1 VTEDGRDRARLAA
14 RQQRVPRPYADLVT
28 TLPDDVSDAV
38 AAITAR
44 LAARHDALTILR
56 AVTDACGPLLS
67 ADAAGVLVADP
78 RGDVAVA
85 AASDER
91 AQFVELLQAQVEQG
105 PCVDCISDNAQVTS
119 VDLDKDSARWPQFAN
134 AALEAGFRSV
144 YAFPMRLVSHAAGGL
159 NVLYNRRTK
168 LPANALRL
176 GQALADL
183 AMLGLTQERDER
195 RVERLAEQT
204 LTALNDRIVVSQ
216 AAGML
221 VGALGLTPDGARARM
236 AAHATASGRSLR
248 DVARAITDGSLGAA
262 AVGGSAA
269 G

>member
-1 VTEDGRDRARLAA
+1 
-14 RQQRVPRPYADLVT
+14 VT

-38 AAITAR
+38 AVITAR

-56 AVTDACGPLLS
+56 AVTDACVPLLS

-91 AQFVELLQAQVEQG
+91 AWFVELLQAQVEQG
-105 PCVDCISDNAQVTS
+105 PCVDCVRDNAQVAC
-119 VDLDKDSARWPQFAN
+119 VDLAEDGARWPRFAN

-144 YAFPMRLVSHAAGGL
+144 YAFPMRLVSHGAGGI

-204 LTALNDRIVVSQ
+204 LTTLNDRISVSH
-216 AAGML
+216 ATGLLAGT
-221 VGALGLTPDGARARM
+221 LGVTPDDARARLT
-236 AAHATASGRSLR
+236 AHATASGRSLR
-248 DVARAITDGSLGAA
+248 DVARAITDGSLATD
-262 AVGGSAA
+262 AVNGSTA